1 MMRISTAFYFQTG
14 LNSLNRQQGDLV
26 HVFQQL
32 GSGKRMI
39 TAADDPL
46 AAAQT
51 LRLGQSE
58 SANLRLEENRQVI
71 QRNLGEEENVLMS
84 LITQVNGAKTNLLS
98 AATGTMSDA
107 DRTIM
112 AGVFKEMRD
121 SMLNLANSKDSN
133 GQYLFSG
140 SHGDTTPFDIATYEY
155 KGNDKARNIQADQ
168 TRQISG
174 SDHGKD
180 IFLRATPG
188 STVFMTSAGD
198 KTATPAQI
206 NSGSGVIGGVNITDS
221 SKASNVKDISF
232 KMQGNELF
240 VTTSFNDGS
249 PTTTDV
255 KIDGIDLTDND
266 GSQKAINLGNGVSV
280 QLNGIPKEDDSFS
293 LKNAQ
298 NHGDELN
305 IFQALTDVIDVLET
319 STSGDPV
326 AQAKLQNVLNGAMQ
340 KIDVTYDN
348 ILTVRASVGARM
360 NEVEALSDSA
370 ALQRLQIKS
379 DISRLEDLDFYSA
392 ASQLELRRAGLEA
405 ASIAF
410 QKIQATSLFAMNSR

>member
-1 MMRISTAFYFQTG
+1 MRISTAFYFQTG

-58 SANLRLEENRQVI
+58 SMNLRLEENRQVI
-71 QRNLGEEENVLMS
+71 MRNLGEEENVLMA
-84 LITQVNGAKTNLLS
+84 LIPQVNGAKTRLLE
-98 AATGTMSDA
+98 AANGTMSDA
-107 DRTIM
+107 DRTIL
-112 AGVFKEMRD
+112 AGVFEEMRE
-121 SMLNLANSKDSN
+121 SMLNLANAQDSN
-133 GQYLFSG
+133 GQHLFSG
-140 SHGDTTPFDIATYEY
+140 SRGNTAPFNTSTYAYE
-155 KGNDKARNIQADQ
+155 GNEQPRNIQADQ

-174 SDHGKD
+174 SDHGRD
-180 IFLRATPG
+180 VFLRATPG
-188 STVFMTSAGD
+188 SAVFTTSAD
-198 KTATPAQI
+198 TN
-206 NSGSGVIGGVNITDS
+206 NSGVGVLGGVNITDS
-221 SKASNVKDISF
+221 SSASNTEKFSL
-232 KMQGNELF
+232 KMTGDHLI
-240 VTTSFNDGS
+240 VTTSDRDELTGVV
-249 PTTTDV
+249 TDTEHFP
-255 KIDGIDLTDND
+255 GIDLSEYKGGNKTLD
-266 GSQKAINLGNGVSV
+266 LGNGVTV
-280 QLNGIPKEDDSFS
+280 QLNGKPAD
-293 LKNAQ
+293 
-298 NHGDELN
+298 GDEFTLNNVQSPAGADDLN
-305 IFQALTDVIDVLET
+305 IFNTLTNVIDALNLKT
-319 STSGDPV
+319 AGNPV
-326 AQAKLQNVLNGAMQ
+326 NQAKSQNILNGAMQ
-340 KIDVTYDN
+340 RLDVTYDN

-370 ALQRLQIKS
+370 ASQRLQIRS

>member
-84 LITQVNGAKTNLLS
+84 LITQVNGAKTELLS
-98 AATGTMSDA
+98 AATGTLSDA

-112 AGVFKEMRD
+112 AGVFEEMRD
-121 SMLNLANSKDSN
+121 SMLNLGNAKDSN
-133 GQYLFSG
+133 GQHLFSG
-140 SHGDTTPFDIATYEY
+140 SKGGTAPFELSADGTKYEY
-155 KGNDKARNIQADQ
+155 KGDERPRKIQADQ

-188 STVFMTSAGD
+188 SAVFTTSAAD
-198 KTATPAQI
+198 E
-206 NSGSGVIGGVNITDS
+206 NSGTGVIGGVNITDS
-221 SKASNVKDISF
+221 TQASTVESF
-232 KMQGNELF
+232 SLKVLTGNKIK
-240 VTTSFNDGS
+240 VT
-249 PTTTDV
+249 PTFAAGAAPNPLPDPKEIEMGEMENG
-255 KIDGIDLTDND
+255 KITL
-266 GSQKAINLGNGVSV
+266 NLGNGVSV
-280 QLNGIPKEDDSFS
+280 QLSGKPVEGDTFS
-293 LKNAQ
+293 LKNVQSEA
-298 NHGDELN
+298 GAEDLN
-305 IFQALTDVIDVLET
+305 IFNTLTDVINILKAPTDTPE
-319 STSGDPV
+319 
-326 AQAKLQNVLNGAMQ
+326 AKAKLQNVLNGAMQ
-340 KIDVTYDN
+340 KIDATYDN

-370 ALQRLQIKS
+370 SLQRLQIKS

>member
-1 MMRISTAFYFQTG
+1 MRISTAFYFQTG

-58 SANLRLEENRQVI
+58 SVNLRLEENRQVI

-84 LITQVNGAKTNLLS
+84 LITQVNGAKTRLLE
-98 AATGTMSDA
+98 AANGTMSDA
-107 DRTIM
+107 DRTII
-112 AGVFKEMRD
+112 AGEFEEMRE
-121 SMLNLANSKDSN
+121 SLLNLANAKDSN

-140 SHGDTTPFDIATYEY
+140 SKGDTAPFEKVGDNYVY
-155 KGNDKARNIQADQ
+155 KGNEQARKIQADQ

-188 STVFMTSAGD
+188 SAVFTTSA
-198 KTATPAQI
+198 AE
-206 NSGSGVIGGVNITDS
+206 NNGSGVIGGVNITDS
-221 SKASNVKDISF
+221 SKASNVKDFSF
-232 KMQGNELF
+232 KMQGNELS
-240 VTTSFNDGS
+240 VTTNFNDGT

-255 KIDGIDLTDND
+255 KVDGIDLASND
-266 GSQKAINLGNGVSV
+266 GSQKTIDLGNGVSV
-280 QLNGIPKEDDSFS
+280 QLSGIPKEGDIFS
-293 LKNAQ
+293 LKNVQSELGA
-298 NHGDELN
+298 DDLN
-305 IFQALTDVIDVLET
+305 IFNTLTDVINVLKAPT
-319 STSGDPV
+319 DTPA
-326 AQAKLQNVLNGAMQ
+326 AQAKSQNVLNGAMQ
-340 KIDVTYDN
+340 RFDATYDN

-370 ALQRLQIKS
+370 SLQRLQIRT

>member
-112 AGVFKEMRD
+112 AGVFEEMRE

-140 SHGDTTPFDIATYEY
+140 SHGDTTPFNSTSYEY
-155 KGNDKARNIQADQ
+155 QGNDKARNIQADQ

-221 SKASNVKDISF
+221 SKAS
-232 KMQGNELF
+232 
-240 VTTSFNDGS
+240 VTPEITLTMG
-249 PTTTDV
+249 
-255 KIDGIDLTDND
+255 IDGDTLTIDPAPDAPIAATVKFSEIKQD
-266 GSQKAINLGNGVSV
+266 GKATINLGHGVSV
-280 QLNGIPKEDDSFS
+280 QLSGMPEVGDTFS

-305 IFQALTDVIDVLET
+305 IFQTLTDVIDVLKT
-319 STSGDPV
+319 PTSGDPA

>member
-98 AATGTMSDA
+98 AATDTMSHQ
-107 DRTIM
+107 DRIIM
-112 AGVFKEMRD
+112 AGVFEEMRE

-140 SHGDTTPFDIATYEY
+140 SHGDTTPFEPTTYAY
-155 KGNDKARNIQADQ
+155 QGNDKARNIQADQ

-188 STVFMTSAGD
+188 SAIFMTSAGGGN
-198 KTATPAQI
+198 K
-206 NSGSGVIGGVNITDS
+206 GEGVIGGVNITDS
-221 SKASNVKDISF
+221 SEASLVKDFSF
-232 KMQGNELF
+232 KREGNELL
-240 VTTSFNDGS
+240 VTTTFTDDRPDETKPVAGIDFTKYDGS
-249 PTTTDV
+249 KQTLD
-255 KIDGIDLTDND
+255 
-266 GSQKAINLGNGVSV
+266 LGNGVSV
-280 QLNGIPKEDDSFS
+280 QLSGKPIEGDTFTLN
-293 LKNAQ
+293 NAQ
-298 NHGDELN
+298 SHGEDLN
-305 IFQALTDVIDVLET
+305 IFQTLTDVIEVLKKPT
-319 STSGDPV
+319 AGDPA

-340 KIDVTYDN
+340 KIDATYDN

-370 ALQRLQIKS
+370 SLQRLQIKS